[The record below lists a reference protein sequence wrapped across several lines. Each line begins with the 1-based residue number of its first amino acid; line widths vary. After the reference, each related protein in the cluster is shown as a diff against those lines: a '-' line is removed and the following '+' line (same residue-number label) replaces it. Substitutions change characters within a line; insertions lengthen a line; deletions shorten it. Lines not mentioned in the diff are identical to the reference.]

1 MLDCLFLLVIVLK
14 GADRCV
20 LLFRL
25 LGAQTGSVRLTR
37 TGLTTTETLSIS
49 GGTKLPPL
57 GEGGVAVPFE
67 ILS

>member
-37 TGLTTTETLSIS
+37 TGLTTAETLSIS
-49 GGTKLPPL
+49 GDAELPPF
-57 GEGGVAVPFE
+57 GEGGVSVLFK